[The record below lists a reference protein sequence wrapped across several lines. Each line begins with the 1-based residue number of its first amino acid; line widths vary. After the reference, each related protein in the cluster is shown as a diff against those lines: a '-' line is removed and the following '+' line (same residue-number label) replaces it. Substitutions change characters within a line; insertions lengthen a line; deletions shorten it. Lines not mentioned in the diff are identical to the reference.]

1 MTIYQNQVT
10 NPEKP
15 WSFMDDTKENILND
29 LAEYTLDPVF
39 EEYGNFVYM
48 PTWCDE
54 ESAKKYKDLTAISGN
69 FLTLSHTFRVLTDDE
84 ELIKELTE
92 AIRKNQ
98 ETEEYKQAKV
108 RLMERKSEEKRR
120 YEERIQKLN
129 KNSWNNGFKL
139 KNERIRW
146 EYDMG
151 RNENKI
157 SWV

>member
-1 MTIYQNQVT
+1 MLNIKDGESMTIYKNQVI

-15 WSFMDDTKENILND
+15 WSFMDDTKENILKD
-29 LAEYTLDPVF
+29 LAEYILDPVF

-54 ESAKKYKDLTAISGN
+54 EAAEKYKGLTAISGN
-69 FLTLSHTFRVLTDDE
+69 FLNLSHAFSLLTDDE

-98 ETEEYKQAKV
+98 ETEKYKQAKI
-108 RLMERKSEEKRR
+108 RLMERRLEEKRQ

-129 KNSWNNGFKL
+129 KNS
-139 KNERIRW
+139 
-146 EYDMG
+146 
-151 RNENKI
+151 
-157 SWV
+157 

>member
-98 ETEEYKQAKV
+98 ETEEV
-108 RLMERKSEEKRR
+108 GS
-120 YEERIQKLN
+120 
-129 KNSWNNGFKL
+129 
-139 KNERIRW
+139 
-146 EYDMG
+146 
-151 RNENKI
+151 
-157 SWV
+157 

>member
-1 MTIYQNQVT
+1 MTIYENQVI

-15 WSFMDDTKENILND
+15 WSFMDDTKENILKD

-54 ESAKKYKDLTAISGN
+54 EVAEKYKGLTAISGN
-69 FLTLSHTFRVLTDDE
+69 FLKLSHAFNLLTDDE
-84 ELIKELTE
+84 KLIKELTE

-98 ETEEYKQAKV
+98 ETNEYRQAKV
-108 RLMERKSEEKRR
+108 RLMERKAEEKRQ

-129 KNSWNNGFKL
+129 KNSWNNGFK
-139 KNERIRW
+139 
-146 EYDMG
+146 
-151 RNENKI
+151 
-157 SWV
+157 

>member
-1 MTIYQNQVT
+1 MTIYENQVI

-15 WSFMDDTKENILND
+15 WSFMDDTKENILKD

-39 EEYGNFVYM
+39 EEYRNFVYM

-54 ESAKKYKDLTAISGN
+54 EVAEKYKGLTAISGN
-69 FLTLSHTFRVLTDDE
+69 FLKLSHAFNLLTDDE

-98 ETEEYKQAKV
+98 ETNEYKQAKV
-108 RLMERKSEEKRR
+108 RLMERKAEEKRQ

-129 KNSWNNGFKL
+129 KNS
-139 KNERIRW
+139 
-146 EYDMG
+146 
-151 RNENKI
+151 
-157 SWV
+157 